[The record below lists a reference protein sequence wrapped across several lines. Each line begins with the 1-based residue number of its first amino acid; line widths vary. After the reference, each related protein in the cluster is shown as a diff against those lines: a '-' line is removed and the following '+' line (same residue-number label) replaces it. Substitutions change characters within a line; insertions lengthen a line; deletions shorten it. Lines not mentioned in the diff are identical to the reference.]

1 MKHKVKVWVETEKDG
16 FFGKKKV
23 REQKTVWVDD
33 KTYRQ
38 MKKKNLEDELFSMD
52 ELIFYDMVLDD

>member
-23 REQKTVWVDD
+23 REQKTVWVDG
-33 KTYRQ
+33 KTYRK
-38 MKKKNLEDELFSMD
+38 MKDKQLKDDLFTFEELT
-52 ELIFYDMVLDD
+52 FYDMMDD